1 MLLCVYQPSDI
12 LDIVVI
18 SAYKSHNAKYRFVS
32 QNEILD
38 VKQNSIY
45 YTNKDHKDTR
55 DNPFTESKSCR
66 GFRQKKRIIIRQ
78 ETKLKGNKIRK

>member
-32 QNEILD
+32 QKEILD
-38 VKQNSIY
+38 VKQHSIRILRDFLFY
-45 YTNKDHKDTR
+45 DYDMLKLLFYNYCEFKILFYNYT
-55 DNPFTESKSCR
+55 
-66 GFRQKKRIIIRQ
+66 
-78 ETKLKGNKIRK
+78 LKNQV